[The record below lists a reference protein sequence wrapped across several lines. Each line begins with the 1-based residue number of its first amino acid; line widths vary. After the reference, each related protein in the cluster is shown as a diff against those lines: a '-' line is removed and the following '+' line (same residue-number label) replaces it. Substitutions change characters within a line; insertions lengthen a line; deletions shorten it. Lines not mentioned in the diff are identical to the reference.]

1 MYMHFSMGKGDVG
14 FINAVDVPPK
24 VPYIFLYFFS
34 TSKMEKVWLKEA
46 YYNSDLNL
54 DIVVFFCELPPLIC
68 LERLQLCMV
77 IGLIWFK
84 LQVHILHSIIVNK
97 VIFG

>member
-1 MYMHFSMGKGDVG
+1 
-14 FINAVDVPPK
+14 
-24 VPYIFLYFFS
+24 
-34 TSKMEKVWLKEA
+34 MEKVWLKEA

-54 DIVVFFCELPPLIC
+54 DIAMFFYELPPLIC

-77 IGLIWFK
+77 IGLVWFK

-97 VIFG
+97 VRFG